1 VINIEPSV
9 IKQAQ
14 KGDTEAFTQMVEAY
28 QRPVFNLCYRMLGE
42 PEEAED
48 AAQET
53 FLRAYDNLKRYDEER
68 SFSTWILSIAA
79 HYCID
84 QLRKR
89 RLTFL
94 SMDSFPN
101 LDIPDTNPGPEA
113 AYHRREEQQ
122 RVQALLKALNPQD
135 RGAVVLYYWY
145 DFSYEEIAASL
156 SLSVSAVK
164 SRLHRARLALAE
176 TWTEQEAMKF
186 AAERKRH
193 ESPAI

>member
-1 VINIEPSV
+1 MIHIEPAV

-42 PEEAED
+42 HEEAED

-53 FLRAYDNLKRYDEER
+53 FLRAYDHLKRYDEER

-101 LDIPDTNPGPEA
+101 LDIPDANPGPEA
-113 AYHRREEQQ
+113 TYHHREEQQ
-122 RVQALLKALNPQD
+122 RVQALLTALNPQD

-156 SLSVSAVK
+156 SLSISAVK
-164 SRLHRARLALAE
+164 SRLHRARLALAQ
-176 TWTEQEAMKF
+176 TWTEQEAKKF